1 MVSIEL
7 VSSRRVVNSASHMGL
22 SQELCEAGQR
32 ESRGLPLPCLET
44 WDGTLY
50 ITELLDK
57 QTALRY
63 GWNTALN
70 SR

>member
-1 MVSIEL
+1 MASVKL
-7 VSSRRVVNSASHMGL
+7 VSSRQAVNGASHTGL

-50 ITELLDK
+50 ITELLEK
-57 QTALRY
+57 
-63 GWNTALN
+63 
-70 SR
+70 